1 MILKPFE
8 LENHLNKKIFLFYG
22 ENNGQKEEIINK
34 FFKKNH
40 QDSTYNYSEKEI
52 FLNLDNFYNQINSQ
66 SFFENKKLIIIN
78 YVSEKI
84 KDEILN
90 LINKNIQDITIILI
104 SGILEKK
111 SKIRNLFE
119 KEKNLII
126 IPFYKDDDKTLSN
139 ITRIFFKER
148 KISVSQEAINI
159 ISQKASGDR
168 KNLKNELEKIENFL
182 GSKKKLNTEDVLRL
196 TNLFENHSIKDL
208 VNNCLAKKRRDTLK
222 IINENIF
229 VLEDCIIIIRSM
241 LIAANR
247 LLKLLKMKKEILNIE
262 QLLTS
267 FRPPIFWKEKPILKE
282 QINNWEEKSIKNLIF
297 KIDHIE
303 LMIKKNPNIGL
314 NIVLDF
320 LIEQS
325 SSTNN

>member
-40 QDSTYNYSEKEI
+40 QNSTYNYSEKEI

-139 ITRIFFKER
+139 IARIFFKER